1 MRLINKFFK
10 QITIRVLQKK
20 YLYQRSHVDKLIR
33 RGHRLEDHGDIGGAL
48 GEYRKAI
55 RINPEYPLAYLSLG
69 NAYLSLNFIEDA
81 ITSYQKAI
89 ALDPG
94 YASAYYNLG
103 HAWRQLGNLEN
114 AVSCYQKALQYN
126 REHIS
131 ILIALGTAYEQLN
144 QTGQAIL
151 QYEAALKINP
161 NMLEANFLLG
171 EAHRKNGQLTQAIVC
186 YRNVLLLDPEHVDS
200 IFGLGMALKESGNE
214 AEAIKQ
220 LNIALQFKSEHVAA
234 INKALGDIFTRSH
247 QYGEAIECYRKAV
260 ASDPT
265 FVSAYH
271 EMGNILLLGGQ
282 SDLALNNYQKSLAI
296 NDMHYGSRFGM
307 LSAQLK
313 GVYESDREMSKA
325 RDKFADQLA
334 ELEAFLGRYPDA
346 QFDPRVAGYFPF
358 YLAYHEKNNR
368 ELLSRFGNLLT
379 RLMGSWYQQQKFN
392 RGGVVGSGK
401 IRVVIVS
408 AHIRNH
414 SVWWAITKGLI
425 YNLDSTNFDIFLVG
439 VGKESEATLAK
450 NHVAD
455 LVSGEFNL
463 KEWIEKIHNISP
475 DILIYPEIGM
485 DSMTIMLACLKLA
498 PTQIVA
504 WGHPETTGI
513 PTIDYY
519 WSSEMFEPD
528 MAKNNYSE
536 QILPL
541 PNLGCWYSSMDVP
554 VVEINLSNL
563 GIDAEVPILI
573 CPGTSMKYTPQY
585 DQILIEIASRLRECR
600 FIFFKHPPSLYQLFY
615 PANQLKIRMEN
626 SFTNAHL
633 KFDDFVVY
641 IPWQN
646 RSEFYAL
653 LKRADIM
660 LDTIG
665 FSGFNTVI
673 QAIEC
678 DLPVVTMDG
687 QYMRGRL
694 GAGILK
700 RMKLT
705 ETIANNQ
712 EEYIDLAVRLV
723 QDTSYRKTVRSKIK
737 ESKHL
742 LFEDTAPI
750 RWLEKFFIE
759 RVAITRA
766 NSLADSRTV

>member
-1 MRLINKFFK
+1 MRVIGKFFK
-10 QITIRVLQKK
+10 RTTIGLLQK
-20 YLYQRSHVDKLIR
+20 YFCSRVRVDKLIR
-33 RGHRLEDHGDIGGAL
+33 RGHRLEDHGDIGEAL
-48 GEYRKAI
+48 EEYRKAI
-55 RINPEYPLAYLSLG
+55 RMDPEYPLAYLSLG
-69 NAYLSLNFIEDA
+69 NAYLSLNLIEDA
-81 ITSYQKAI
+81 IASYQKAI

-94 YASAYYNLG
+94 YASAHYNLG
-103 HAWRQLGNLEN
+103 HAWRQLKHLED

-144 QTGQAIL
+144 QTEQAIL
-151 QYEAALKINP
+151 QYEAALKIDP

-171 EAHRKNGQLTQAIVC
+171 ETHRKNGQLSQAIVY
-186 YRNVLLLDPEHVDS
+186 YRNVLLLDPGHVDS
-200 IFGLGMALKESGNE
+200 LFGLGMALKESGNE

-220 LNIALQFKSEHVAA
+220 LNMALQFKSEHVAG
-234 INKALGDIFTRSH
+234 INKALGDIFTRRH
-247 QYGEAIECYRKAV
+247 QYGEAIECYRKV
-260 ASDPT
+260 VDSDPT

-271 EMGNILLLGGQ
+271 EMGNILLLGGR
-282 SDLALNNYQKSLAI
+282 SDLALDNYQKSLAVD
-296 NDMHYGSRFGM
+296 DMHYGSRFGM
-307 LSAQLK
+307 LSAQLQ
-313 GVYESDREMSKA
+313 GVYESDRDMNEA
-325 RDKFADQLA
+325 RDKFADQLT
-334 ELEAFLGRYPDA
+334 ELEAFLGRYPDV

-368 ELLSRFGNLLT
+368 ELLSRFGNLLA
-379 RLMGSWYQQQKFN
+379 RIMGSCRQQQQFD
-392 RGGVVGSGK
+392 RSGVVESGK
-401 IRVVIVS
+401 IRVAIVS
-408 AHIRNH
+408 SHIRNH

-425 YNLDSTNFDIFLVG
+425 YNLDPASFEIFLVG
-439 VGKESEATLAK
+439 VGKESEATFAK
-450 NHVAD
+450 DHVTNF
-455 LVSGEFNL
+455 VSGEFKL
-463 KEWIEKIHNISP
+463 KEWMEKIHDMSP
-475 DILIYPEIGM
+475 DVLIYPEIGM

-528 MAKNNYSE
+528 MAQNNYSE

-541 PNLGCWYSSMDVP
+541 PNLGCWYRPMDVP
-554 VVEINLSNL
+554 AVEVNLSNL
-563 GIDAEVPILI
+563 GIDAEAPMLI

-585 DQILIEIASRLRECR
+585 DQILIEIASRLGECQ

-615 PANQLKIRMEN
+615 PANQLKSRMEN
-626 SFTNAHL
+626 SFANAHL

-660 LDTIG
+660 LDTVG
-665 FSGFNTVI
+665 FSGFNTVM

-694 GAGILK
+694 GSGILK

-705 ETIANNQ
+705 ETIAKNQ
-712 EEYIDLAVRLV
+712 EEYIDLAVKLI
-723 QDTSYRKTVRSKIK
+723 QDASYRKTIRSKIK
-737 ESKHL
+737 ESKHV

-759 RVAITRA
+759 RAAITRA
-766 NSLADSRTV
+766 NSLTNGRTV